1 MKQFKTVSEGVWVV
15 TEDMQLEEL
24 NIAEG
29 ASVTAPEG
37 KKVTMTV
44 NGVATK
50 LQPASFQGDIRLTV
64 TDDIPV
70 RFFAY
75 KEPMQ
80 YRAAAYI
87 KDGKV
92 QDHQSVAAAIKSGDV
107 TGAWAKNV
115 KIVARDDAF
124 NGIFVDGEGEYVIDG
139 ADIDLEGL
147 GGNDFNGY
155 GAAIMSHG
163 TAKVTVNHAN
173 IHVRGASRNS
183 FFVGE
188 HSEMTIND
196 SVLYNETGIL
206 PAGYVD
212 NVDMGGMMR
221 VPWML
226 GLRGNSRAT
235 NLADFGTAHYNRCHL
250 MADGWGVLSTDAVDR
265 CRLFVTDCLIEVVG
279 PSGYGAFSIGDCND
293 VFDHCVFNVPDYA
306 LIMANETAGGEFIN
320 GTVVNSKR
328 FGVMSFLN
336 MGGKLIVRDSTFNTE
351 KAVFLI
357 KGCTP
362 EIDVK
367 NAKLNSKSKTILQLF
382 DIDDP
387 TGANRWFF
395 DPKEEDVYIE
405 GRDLTVAVPG
415 NDVIA
420 RFADMEVNGDFFN
433 ATTNI
438 PLDTSEMPAFEMP
451 PMPEPEDG
459 AEPFTPPEPG
469 PLPKNLELT
478 FTNATVTGRI
488 TAAKARHRVARV
500 DKTNCEELGELD
512 FTARESINNGV
523 IVNLEAGAVWNVTDI
538 SYLTKLVIAD
548 GAVVNAKSMTVDGVA
563 TPIVPGTYTGKIV
576 VE

>member
-1 MKQFKTVSEGVWVV
+1 MKQFKTVSEGVFTV
-15 TEDMQLEEL
+15 TEDLHLEEL

-29 ASVTAPEG
+29 ASVAAPEG
-37 KKVTMTV
+37 KKVTMTIG
-44 NGVATK
+44 GVATK
-50 LQPASFQGDIRLTV
+50 IVPGSFQGDIVLRV

-75 KEPMQ
+75 KEPME

-92 QDHQSVAAAIKSGDV
+92 CDHQSVPSAIRSGEV
-107 TGAWAKNV
+107 TGAWAKDV
-115 KIVARDDAF
+115 KIVCRDEAF
-124 NGIFVDGEGEYVIDG
+124 NGLFIDGEGEYVIDG

-173 IHVRGASRNS
+173 VHVRGASRNS

-188 HSEMTIND
+188 NSEMTIND
-196 SVLYNETGIL
+196 SVVFNETGIL
-206 PAGYVD
+206 PPGYVD

-250 MADGWGVLSTDAVDR
+250 MAEGWGVLSTDAVDR
-265 CRLFVTDCLIEVVG
+265 CRLYATDCLIEVTG

-306 LIMANETAGGEFIN
+306 LIQANDNSCGEFLN
-320 GTVVNSKR
+320 GTVVNSGR

-336 MGGKLIVRDSTFNTE
+336 QGGKLVVHDSTFNTA

-362 EIDVK
+362 ELDVR
-367 NAKLNSKSKTILQLF
+367 ASKLNSDTNTILQLF
-382 DIDDP
+382 DLDDP
-387 TGANRWFF
+387 SGSNRWFF

-405 GRDLTVAVPG
+405 GRDLTAAVPG
-415 NDVIA
+415 HDVIA
-420 RFADMEVNGDFFN
+420 RFADMEVRGDFYN

-438 PLDTSEMPAFEMP
+438 PLDTTGMPEFIMPAMPEGEEMP
-451 PMPEPEDG
+451 PR
-459 AEPFTPPEPG
+459 PEPG
-469 PLPKNLELT
+469 PLPKNLDLT
-478 FTNATVTGRI
+478 FENAAVTGRI
-488 TAAKARHRVARV
+488 TAAKVRHRVERV
-500 DKTNCEELGELD
+500 DKTNCEQLGELD
-512 FTARESINNGV
+512 FTAREAINNGV
-523 IVNLEAGAVWNVTDI
+523 IVTLKSGAVWNVTGT
-538 SYLTKLVIAD
+538 SYLTKLVIED
-548 GAVVNAKSMTVDGVA
+548 GAAVNARSMTVDGVP
-563 TPIVPGTYTGKIV
+563 TPLVPGTYTGKIV
-576 VE
+576 IE

>member
-1 MKQFKTVSEGVWVV
+1 MKQFKTVSEGVWTV

-24 NIAEG
+24 IIAEG
-29 ASVTAPEG
+29 ASVAAPAG
-37 KKVTMTV
+37 KKVTMTI
-44 NGVATK
+44 NDVATQ
-50 LQPASFQGDIRLTV
+50 LRPASFQGDIRLSV

-75 KEPMQ
+75 KEPME

-92 QDHQSVAAAIKSGDV
+92 QDHQSVLAAVKSGEI
-107 TGAWAKNV
+107 TGAWAKDV
-115 KIVARDDAF
+115 KIVCRDEAF
-124 NGIFVDGEGEYVIDG
+124 NGIFIDGDGEYVIDG
-139 ADIDLEGL
+139 ADIDMEGL

-163 TAKVTVNHAN
+163 NAKVTVNHAN
-173 IHVRGASRNS
+173 VHVRGASRNS

-188 HSEMTIND
+188 NSEMTIND
-196 SVLYNETGIL
+196 SVVFNETGVL
-206 PAGYVD
+206 PSDYVD

-235 NLADFGTAHYNRCHL
+235 NLADFATAHYNRCHL
-250 MADGWGVLSTDAVDR
+250 MAEGWGVLSTDAVDR
-265 CRLFVTDCLIEVVG
+265 CRLYATDCLIEITG

-293 VFDHCVFNVPDYA
+293 VFDHCVFHVTDYA
-306 LIMANETAGGEFIN
+306 LIQANETAGGEFLN

-336 MGGKLIVRDSTFNTE
+336 QGGKLVVRDSTFNTE

-362 EIDVK
+362 VLDVS
-367 NAKLNSKSKTILQLF
+367 NAKLNSASHVILQLF
-382 DIDDP
+382 DLDDP
-387 TGANRWFF
+387 SGSNRWFF

-405 GRDLTVAVPG
+405 GRDLTTSVEG
-415 NDVIA
+415 HDVIA

-438 PLDTSEMPAFEMP
+438 PLDTTGMPEFVMPEMPEGEDMP
-451 PMPEPEDG
+451 PR
-459 AEPFTPPEPG
+459 PEPG
-469 PLPKNLELT
+469 PLPKNLDLT
-478 FTNATVTGRI
+478 FSNATVTGRI

-500 DKTNCEELGELD
+500 DKYNCEELGELD
-512 FTARESINNGV
+512 FTAREAINNGV
-523 IVNLEAGAVWNVTDI
+523 IVRLENGSVWNVTAE
-538 SYLTKLVIAD
+538 SHLTKLVIED
-548 GAVVNAKSMTVDGVA
+548 GAAVNAASMTVDDVETA
-563 TPIVPGTYTGKIV
+563 LVPGTYTGKIV
-576 VE
+576 IR

>member
-1 MKQFKTVSEGVWVV
+1 MKQFKTVSEGVWIV

-29 ASVTAPEG
+29 ASVAAPAG
-37 KKVTMTV
+37 KKVTMTIG
-44 NGVATK
+44 GVPTK
-50 LQPASFQGDIRLTV
+50 IRPASFQGDIRLTV

-75 KEPMQ
+75 QEPME

-92 QDHQSVAAAIKSGDV
+92 QHHQSVSAAIKAGEI

-115 KIVARDDAF
+115 KIVCRDDAF
-124 NGIFVDGEGEYVIDG
+124 NGIFVDGDGEYVIDN
-139 ADIDLEGL
+139 AVIDMEGL

-163 TAKVTVNHAN
+163 TAKVTVNNSN

-188 HSEMTIND
+188 NSEMTIND
-196 SVLYNETGIL
+196 SVLLNETGIL
-206 PAGYVD
+206 PAGYID

-235 NLADFGTAHYNRCHL
+235 NLADFATAHYNRCHL
-250 MADGWGVLSTDAVDR
+250 MAEGWGVLSTDAVDR
-265 CRLFVTDCLIEVVG
+265 CRLFATDCLIEIVG

-306 LIMANETAGGEFIN
+306 LIQANETAGGEFIN

-336 MGGKLIVRDSTFNTE
+336 QGGKLIVRDSTFNTE
-351 KAVFLI
+351 KAVFLV

-362 EIDVK
+362 NIEVS
-367 NAKLNSKSKTILQLF
+367 NATLNSKSKVILQLF
-382 DIDDP
+382 DLDDP
-387 TGANRWFF
+387 SGANRWYF

-405 GRDLTVAVPG
+405 GRDLTVSVPG
-415 NDVIA
+415 HDVIA
-420 RFADMEVNGDFFN
+420 HFSDMDISGDFYN

-438 PLDTSEMPAFEMP
+438 PLDTSEMPEFIMP
-451 PMPEPEDG
+451 PMPEGDDMP
-459 AEPFTPPEPG
+459 PRPEPG
-469 PLPKNLELT
+469 PLPKNLDLT

-512 FTARESINNGV
+512 FTARASINNGV
-523 IVNLEAGAVWNVTDI
+523 IVTLEAGSVWTVTDT

-548 GAVVNAKSMTVDGVA
+548 GAQVNAKSMTVDGVE

-576 VE
+576 LA